1 MLAKKMQTDTS
12 QTIERMTVPRS
23 AMGSFASVNIEDQDF
38 FSNIYTNTAEKWT
51 KLLYLQVAESAK
63 QKHTSKTDRM
73 VSVLQ
78 DSTEELQVPLR

>member
-38 FSNIYTNTAEKWT
+38 FSNIYTNTAEK
-51 KLLYLQVAESAK
+51 
-63 QKHTSKTDRM
+63 
-73 VSVLQ
+73 
-78 DSTEELQVPLR
+78 